1 MKALEVYQVS
11 QVLRAKILEMRKC
24 TVMSPIFCTAL
35 SLQRT
40 RHKIVH
46 TVQFHLHETLEK
58 TQPINSGRKENGDCP
73 SWGRDWQWEG
83 TPRNLLSFEMFYVF
97 IILLVTWVYT
107 FVKSHQTVHLN
118 IYFIVCKLYLN
129 IVDELKPANYML
141 VIRDH
146 LFKSIKRHTL
156 MKIKLALVC

>member
-1 MKALEVYQVS
+1 
-11 QVLRAKILEMRKC
+11 
-24 TVMSPIFCTAL
+24 
-35 SLQRT
+35 
-40 RHKIVH
+40 
-46 TVQFHLHETLEK
+46 
-58 TQPINSGRKENGDCP
+58 
-73 SWGRDWQWEG
+73 
-83 TPRNLLSFEMFYVF
+83 MFYVF